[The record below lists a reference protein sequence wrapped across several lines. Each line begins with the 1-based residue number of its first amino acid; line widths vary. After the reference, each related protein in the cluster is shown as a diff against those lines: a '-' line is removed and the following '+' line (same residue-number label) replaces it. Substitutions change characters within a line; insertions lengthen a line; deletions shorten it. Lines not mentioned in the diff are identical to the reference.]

1 MTDLLS
7 LARAAQ
13 RNAHAPYSGFHIGAA
28 IRLENGQTFAGCN
41 VENASYG
48 ATICAERAAIL
59 GAVAAIGT
67 LRVVEV
73 VVASEGS
80 PPWPPCGMC
89 RQVMAEFCAPD
100 CLVHAVNSEGTTL
113 SWRFDEL
120 FPCGFTPHFLGEPDL
135 QPAPAP
141 PDPV

>member
-13 RNAHAPYSGFHIGAA
+13 RNAYAPYSGFHIGAA
-28 IRLENGQTFAGCN
+28 IRLEDGQTFAGCN

-48 ATICAERAAIL
+48 ATICAERGAIL
-59 GAVAAIGT
+59 GAVAVLGT
-67 LRVVEV
+67 VRVVEV
-73 VVASEGS
+73 VVVSEGT

-89 RQVMAEFCAPD
+89 RQVLAEFCAPD
-100 CLVHAVNSEGTTL
+100 CLVHAVNSAGTKL

-120 FPCGFTPHFLGEPDL
+120 FPCGFTPQFVNEPN
-135 QPAPAP
+135 P
-141 PDPV
+141 PSPTSDTA